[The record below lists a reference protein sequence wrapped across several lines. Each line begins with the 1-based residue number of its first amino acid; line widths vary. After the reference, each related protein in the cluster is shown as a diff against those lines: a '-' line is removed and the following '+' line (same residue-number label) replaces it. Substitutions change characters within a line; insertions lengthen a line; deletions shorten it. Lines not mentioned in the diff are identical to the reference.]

1 MIKILQ
7 KIVKFQPQVKKI
19 KLTFKNQNVI
29 KLLLWKIIYNKVLIL
44 KVYGFKVDRILQFKR
59 GFKVIKVSMIK
70 NQHYS
75 SLYSMIFQSQK
86 LSRVTLI
93 SRSRIRVKI
102 KMKKKSCKKQLLTAN
117 SLISK
122 LRSRRFYILLT
133 RPRCTKPKEPQTNK
147 SSAQLAAQLTTQT
160 TT

>member
-19 KLTFKNQNVI
+19 KLTFKNQNMI
-29 KLLLWKIIYNKVLIL
+29 KLVLWKIIYNKVLLL

-70 NQHYS
+70 NQHQS
-75 SLYSMIFQSQK
+75 SLYSMIFQNQK

-93 SRSRIRVKI
+93 SRIRVKR
-102 KMKKKSCKKQLLTAN
+102 KMKKKSCKKQSLTAN